1 MLWKRVLTAIVL
13 FSLVLWALFTL
24 PPTGIAIL
32 ISVVV
37 TIATWELTALIGLN
51 SPTGRILYT
60 LLVGVFGVSG
70 SMLLLR
76 GGSLIPVFAVASIW
90 WIYAVVHILK
100 ENGTYSGVFGS
111 YPGRLIAGFVVM
123 VPTWLGFLTLYTS
136 DSEAPNLL
144 LYVLVLVWVA
154 DSFAYFTGKTWG
166 RHKLA
171 PFVSPGKSV
180 EGVFGG
186 LIGVVIV
193 ATGAGLFLWQYEGKD
208 LYIWIA
214 LSLLTG
220 VFSVVGDLTE
230 SIFKR
235 RVGVKDSGA
244 LLPGHGGMFDR
255 IDALTAA
262 VPVFAFGWHL
272 YREGVW

>member
-1 MLWKRVLTAIVL
+1 MLWKRVLTAVIL
-13 FSLVLWALFTL
+13 LPLVLWALFAL
-24 PPTGIAIL
+24 PATGIAIL
-32 ISVVV
+32 IGVAVI
-37 TIATWELTALIGLN
+37 IATWELTALIGLN
-51 SPTGRILYT
+51 TVPGRTLYT
-60 LLVGVFGVSG
+60 LLVGVLGVSG
-70 SMLLLR
+70 SMWLLQ
-76 GGSLIPVFAVASIW
+76 GGSLFPVFAVASIW
-90 WIYAVVHILK
+90 WVYAVVRILK
-100 ENGTYSGVFGS
+100 EDGTYGGVFGS
-111 YPGRLIAGFVVM
+111 YIGRLIAGFVVM
-123 VPTWLGFLTLYTS
+123 LPTWFGFLTLYTG

-154 DSFAYFTGKTWG
+154 DSFAYFAGKAWG

-171 PFVSPGKSV
+171 PAVSPGKSI

-186 LIGVVIV
+186 LIGVAIV
-193 ATGAGLFLWQYEGKD
+193 ATGTGLFLWHHEGKD

-220 VFSVVGDLTE
+220 AVSVVGDLTE
-230 SIFKR
+230 SLFKR
-235 RVGVKDSGA
+235 RAGVKDSGA

-272 YREGVW
+272 LKGGMW